1 MGGDF
6 PDGPVVRTPYF
17 HCRGRQPVQFLV
29 RELKILHAGQCSK
42 KNKKQKKP
50 QPPKT
55 RKQAPKMG
63 ENICIWIIMM
73 TEESTLFNIINKEMH
88 MKTIQTYFDFQDIKI

>member
-1 MGGDF
+1 MVQWLGLPTSTAGGAS
-6 PDGPVVRTPYF
+6 
-17 HCRGRQPVQFLV
+17 QFSSWSGNLRSYMLASV
-29 RELKILHAGQCSK
+29 AK
-42 KNKKQKKP
+42 
-50 QPPKT
+50 
-55 RKQAPKMG
+55 KQAPKMG

>member
-17 HCRGRQPVQFLV
+17 RCRGRQFNSWSGNLRSCMVASVTNP
-29 RELKILHAGQCSK
+29 
-42 KNKKQKKP
+42 NKQ
-50 QPPKT
+50 KT
-55 RKQAPKMG
+55 RKQAQKMG

-88 MKTIQTYFDFQDIKI
+88 MKTIQTYFDFQVIKI